1 MEPINDDENT
11 VRKLC
16 AEANAERNRTRLKG
30 VRSRLKAFLREH
42 ASLLIS
48 MSEETYQALRQ
59 RRGADRYRSHVAP
72 GE

>member
-16 AEANAERNRTRLKG
+16 AEANAELNRTKLKG

-48 MSEETYQALRQ
+48 MSEETYEALRQ
-59 RRGADRYRSHVAP
+59 RRRAVRYGSHVAP
-72 GE
+72 GQ

>member
-48 MSEETYQALRQ
+48 MSEETYEALRQ
-59 RRGADRYRSHVAP
+59 RRGADRYRSHVAA

>member
-1 MEPINDDENT
+1 MEPINEDENT

-16 AEANAERNRTRLKG
+16 AEANSERNRTRLKG

-48 MSEETYQALRQ
+48 MSEETYEALRQ
-59 RRGADRYRSHVAP
+59 RRGAVRHRSDVGP
-72 GE
+72 GQ

>member
-1 MEPINDDENT
+1 MEPINDDEST

-59 RRGADRYRSHVAP
+59 RRGADRYRSHVAA

>member
-48 MSEETYQALRQ
+48 MSEETYEALRQ
-59 RRGADRYRSHVAP
+59 RRGAARYGSHVAP
-72 GE
+72 GQ

>member
-1 MEPINDDENT
+1 MEPINEDENT

-16 AEANAERNRTRLKG
+16 AEANSECNRTRLKG

-48 MSEETYQALRQ
+48 MSEETYEALRQ
-59 RRGADRYRSHVAP
+59 RRGAVRYRSDVGP
-72 GE
+72 GQ

>member
-48 MSEETYQALRQ
+48 MSEETYEALRQ
-59 RRGADRYRSHVAP
+59 RHGAVRYRSHVAP

>member
-1 MEPINDDENT
+1 MEPINKDENT

-16 AEANAERNRTRLKG
+16 AEANSERNRTRLKG

-48 MSEETYQALRQ
+48 MSEETYEALRQ
-59 RRGADRYRSHVAP
+59 RRGAVRYRSDVAP
-72 GE
+72 GQ

>member
-1 MEPINDDENT
+1 MEPINDDENM

-48 MSEETYQALRQ
+48 MSEETYEALRQ
-59 RRGADRYRSHVAP
+59 RRGADRFRSHVAP

>member
-48 MSEETYQALRQ
+48 MSEETYEALRQ
-59 RRGADRYRSHVAP
+59 RRGAVRYRSHVAP
-72 GE
+72 GQ

>member
-11 VRKLC
+11 VRNLC

-48 MSEETYQALRQ
+48 MSEETYEALRQ
-59 RRGADRYRSHVAP
+59 RRGAVRYGSHVAR
-72 GE
+72 GQ

>member
-59 RRGADRYRSHVAP
+59 RRGADRYRSHVAA

>member
-48 MSEETYQALRQ
+48 MSEDTYEALRQ
-59 RRGADRYRSHVAP
+59 RRGAVRYGSHVAP
-72 GE
+72 GQ